1 MVKTNNDQSI
11 HSNIKNAPKYVEQ
24 EIANPVLDSTKFQN
38 LNTKTEPIIINT
50 NIASNKDL
58 VLKKS
63 VEKQKNK
70 KSDYKVETT
79 SLVLNEKPEI
89 NNQVKNLVLNT
100 KDDSANYIASLNES
114 AKIKSNSEVKVDYL
128 QLLNQAETELD
139 ETHKYKTLEKLK
151 NNLKHFKTVIA
162 NRNLEQ

>member
-1 MVKTNNDQSI
+1 M
-11 HSNIKNAPKYVEQ
+11 
-24 EIANPVLDSTKFQN
+24 
-38 LNTKTEPIIINT
+38 
-50 NIASNKDL
+50 
-58 VLKKS
+58 
-63 VEKQKNK
+63 
-70 KSDYKVETT
+70 
-79 SLVLNEKPEI
+79 
-89 NNQVKNLVLNT
+89 VLNT

-151 NNLKHFKTVIA
+151 NNLKHFKTIIA

>member
-63 VEKQKNK
+63 V
-70 KSDYKVETT
+70 
-79 SLVLNEKPEI
+79 EKPEI